1 MPGCSPKPSHPA
13 TFGHF
18 GTNPLPHLVFANAP
32 PRNRRRL
39 VRPAPPPTS
48 ASLHLRLT
56 WQTRNRATAARFRV
70 FGLKPPPPRRVCE
83 RATPRPPSPR
93 TSRSTTYIHLPPPSF
108 DTAGPKPPPPRRVCK
123 RATPRPLSPRTSR
136 STAHID
142 LPPPSVDTADPK
154 PSTAARFRVFG
165 LNPPNHL
172 ALANAPPHDRCRLM
186 RRTLRPSPI
195 SFHCRF
201 QRRA

>member
-56 WQTRNRATAARFRV
+56 WQTRNRATVARFRV

-108 DTAGPKPPPPRRVCK
+108 DTAGPKPSHGSSVSGFRPETPSPTSCLQTRHP
-123 RATPRPLSPRTSR
+123 ATAVASYVPLYRPHR
-136 STAHID
+136 
-142 LPPPSVDTADPK
+142 PPST
-154 PSTAARFRVFG
+154 FG
-165 LNPPNHL
+165 
-172 ALANAPPHDRCRLM
+172 
-186 RRTLRPSPI
+186 
-195 SFHCRF
+195 
-201 QRRA
+201 